1 MVCVT
6 INIMYRSKKDTVHLF
21 PSIILGLVCNTSFMR
36 AKTCE
41 MFAGK
46 SLVPG
51 NHFMGMWRG
60 VRLCPLEKRQKTTR

>member
-1 MVCVT
+1 
-6 INIMYRSKKDTVHLF
+6 
-21 PSIILGLVCNTSFMR
+21 MR

-41 MFAGK
+41 MFTGK

-60 VRLCPLEKRQKTTR
+60 VRLCPLEKRQKTIR